1 MLNILTIFTRK
12 SVSNIVRN
20 PIGDENILFRR
31 TTHRYG
37 QKGSFS
43 DNLGYWKVSR
53 DSTTGRF
60 TKRVS
65 YK

>member
-1 MLNILTIFTRK
+1 MLNILT
-12 SVSNIVRN
+12 N

-53 DSTTGRF
+53 DATTGRF